1 MRRRTRKMNSRRPA
15 VYLAIMVA
23 GFLIRLLYNAFAP
36 ADIHAG
42 TAVTQNTGSSPDI
55 PAKAA
60 ADTPAA
66 GAPAAN
72 VHRTG
77 WAELPAKRTDADIYY
92 AYHLFGG
99 GPDGPAV
106 RNYTACYS
114 SRYRCPL
121 WVASPQHS
129 SYRGEAKR
137 SGAFRFDPTLPV
149 DIQPMLNRS
158 YGDYTRGHL
167 LGSAERTVTAEA
179 NRQTFYASNVAPQM
193 QAGFN
198 ASGGAWNNLE
208 AFVDRQVCADTLYVV
223 TGCLFSDYTDGS
235 GRTVEASVTRN
246 RNDDSDVAVPTAFYK
261 VLLRTRAGDT
271 GRGVG
276 ACKRSELKCAAFV
289 VGHCEA
295 KGRKP
300 SAADMMSVADLER
313 LTGETFFANVPAA
326 PKAEAAAR
334 DWGL

>member
-1 MRRRTRKMNSRRPA
+1 MSSRRPA
-15 VYLAIMVA
+15 VYLAIVVA
-23 GFLIRLLYNAFAP
+23 GFLIRLLYNAYAP
-36 ADIHAG
+36 ADIDSG
-42 TAVTQNTGSSPDI
+42 TAAPATVTQNAESPE
-55 PAKAA
+55 AA
-60 ADTPAA
+60 ADT
-66 GAPAAN
+66 APAGTTAAVN

-77 WAELPAKRTDADIYY
+77 WAELPAERTGADIYY
-92 AYHLFGG
+92 THHLFGG
-99 GPDGPAV
+99 TDGPAV

-129 SYRGEAKR
+129 SYRGEARR

-149 DIQPMLNRS
+149 DIQPLLSRS
-158 YGDYTRGHL
+158 YGDFTRGHL

-223 TGCLFSDYTDGS
+223 TGCLFTDYTDGS

-246 RNDDSDVAVPTAFYK
+246 RNDDVNVAVPTAFYK
-261 VLLRTRAGDT
+261 VLLCTRAGDT
-271 GRGVG
+271 GRSVG
-276 ACKRSELKCAAFV
+276 ACKRQELKCAAFV
-289 VGHCEA
+289 VGHYDA
-295 KGRKP
+295 KGRKT
-300 SAADMMSVADLER
+300 SAADMMSVAELER

-326 PKAEAAAR
+326 PKNEAAAR